1 MNAEA
6 QANLQQQTAPG
17 TLLVLATYGLEI
29 VEVGGTI
36 AGHVRAGGRAHATV
50 TLARPEARDQIAR
63 AAEILGA
70 SLQFMEF
77 SLGSVGP
84 DVESKKRF
92 VRVIREVRPDIV
104 ITQDPEHSFHDLDP
118 DRRQAMIL
126 YLEAIALAGRDFAPE
141 QLGELRPHPIPTIY
155 YMVPERPNCVVDIA
169 EVVDVK
175 ERALAELRSQHAFS
189 ARSMRQRLPADLLSK
204 ISGVEPGA
212 DDEALGLS
220 MHRRMDHALHL
231 YHGLMSHSAR
241 AALAEPFRREGL
253 FTLPNLV
260 R

>member
-1 MNAEA
+1 VEV
-6 QANLQQQTAPG
+6 TVEPTSPPG

-29 VEVGGTI
+29 VEVGG
-36 AGHVRAGGRAHATV
+36 AVARHVRAGGRAHATV
-50 TLARPEARDQIAR
+50 TLARPEAREQIAR
-63 AAEILGA
+63 AAGVLGA
-70 SLQFMEF
+70 SVQFMDF
-77 SLGSVGP
+77 SLGAVTP

-92 VRVIREVRPDIV
+92 VQVIREVRPDIV

-141 QLGELRPHPIPTIY
+141 QLTELRPHPIPTIY
-155 YMVPERPNCVVDIA
+155 YMTPDRPNCVVDIT

-189 ARSMRQRLPADLLSK
+189 AQMMRRRVPVDALAQLAGVPQDAD
-204 ISGVEPGA
+204 E
-212 DDEALGLS
+212 EALGLA
-220 MHRRMDHALHL
+220 MHRRMDQALHL

-241 AALAEPFRREGL
+241 AVFAEAYRREGL
-253 FTLPNLV
+253 FTLPHLS

>member
-6 QANLQQQTAPG
+6 QANPQQQTDPG

-126 YLEAIALAGRDFAPE
+126 Y
-141 QLGELRPHPIPTIY
+141 
-155 YMVPERPNCVVDIA
+155 
-169 EVVDVK
+169 VK

>member
-1 MNAEA
+1 MTPET
-6 QANLQQQTAPG
+6 LSRPSSHPG

-36 AGHVRAGGRAHATV
+36 ARHIQAGGRAHAAV

-70 SLQFMEF
+70 SLQFMDF

-84 DVESKKRF
+84 DVEAKKRF
-92 VRVIREVRPDIV
+92 VRVIREIRPDV
-104 ITQDPEHSFHDLDP
+104 LITQDPEHSFHDLDP

-126 YLEAIALAGRDFAPE
+126 YLEAMALAGRDFAPE
-141 QLGELRPHPIPTIY
+141 QLTELRPHPIPTIY
-155 YMVPERPNCVVDIA
+155 YMVPERPNCVVDIT
-169 EVVDVK
+169 DVIDLK
-175 ERALAELRSQHAFS
+175 ERALAELRSQHGFS
-189 ARSMRQRLPADLLSK
+189 ARMMRQRLPASVLAR
-204 ISGVEPGA
+204 IAGVDAES
-212 DDEALGLS
+212 DEESLGLA
-220 MHRRMDHALHL
+220 MHRRMDQAFHL

-241 AALAEPFRREGL
+241 AVFAEPFRREGL
-253 FTLPNLV
+253 FTLPHLV